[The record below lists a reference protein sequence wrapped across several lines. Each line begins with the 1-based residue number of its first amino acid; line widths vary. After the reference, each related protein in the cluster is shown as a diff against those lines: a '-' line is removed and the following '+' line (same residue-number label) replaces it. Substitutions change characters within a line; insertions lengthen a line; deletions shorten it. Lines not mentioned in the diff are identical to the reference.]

1 MNKQFVMLLGIILM
15 LNVGMVFA
23 ADIGVIGDEK
33 PVDVTAVKADICYN
47 NKYEFKN
54 CDSKA
59 VDEVKI
65 KEEEKLLIKS
75 DAVYLI
81 GIDKKEKKLEDKK
94 DSSIYIHKKVG
105 TTYHVDNLND
115 IPVETYLDFYYTKQ
129 PNVITHVNKYGEK
142 VKDFQVWEYTW
153 TPKTCEG
160 SGEEKVC
167 SKDGTARIFTTLTEN
182 SVGSETFPLTFT
194 PAQWKTDN
202 QGYASFDGVD
212 DVVNTSQLTTYV
224 SSDKNISVCVWVNPS
239 SNRNL
244 TIGAQGI
251 LGKDQAF
258 SLYIRNT
265 NVISFGFRNQT
276 GSVSTAKNSLPI
288 ENNSWTFACGT
299 YKDRNLSLYINN
311 ILVDYGLINESIN
324 LSSISSFFIGSNTCV
339 SGTCGKFNG
348 SIDNIQIFNTSLNSS
363 QISQLYNYGRQT
375 KGICN
380 LITDGQVACYD
391 FDDNSFG
398 DGSGNGNYGTPM
410 GFSDTT
416 PEVNDVTQLSSGD
429 YSLTPS
435 GALTIDDEKYLYR
448 YLNAEWEYDR
458 VRVSWLTFLLP
469 LLAAALAFITFK
481 LAIEDNK

>member
-1 MNKQFVMLLGIILM
+1 MNKQFVMLIGIILM

-23 ADIGVIGDEK
+23 ADIRVIGDEK

-65 KEEEKLLIKS
+65 KEEEKLLIKT

-81 GIDKKEKKLEDKK
+81 GIDKKETKLEDKK
-94 DSSIYIHKKVG
+94 DGSIYIHKKVG

-115 IPVETYLDFYYTKQ
+115 IPIETYLDFYYTKQ
-129 PNVITHVNKYGEK
+129 PNVITHVNKYGNE
-142 VKDFQVWEYTW
+142 VRNFQVGEYTW
-153 TPKTCEG
+153 TPKTCIG
-160 SGEEKVC
+160 SGEDMVC

-212 DVVNTSQLTTYV
+212 DYVNIGN
-224 SSDKNISVCVWVNPS
+224 SSTATLLSSNKFTISVWTNTFNYNGTVNSIIRGGAGGTNSIFMYWRTDGIGYGVYTNGTGLNES
-239 SNRNL
+239 SIDNITN
-244 TIGAQGI
+244 
-251 LGKDQAF
+251 
-258 SLYIRNT
+258 SLNTWDLHTLQYNST
-265 NVISFGFRNQT
+265 NVNYYKNGVFVGT
-276 GSVSTAKNSLPI
+276 KTHDGSLI
-288 ENNSWTFACGT
+288 IGT
-299 YKDRNLSLYINN
+299 
-311 ILVDYGLINESIN
+311 ESYY
-324 LSSISSFFIGSNTCV
+324 LGSRGGSSHF
-339 SGTCGKFNG
+339 FNG
-348 SIDNIQIFNTSLNSS
+348 SIDNVQIFNTSLTQEN
-363 QISQLYNYGRQT
+363 ITTLYNYGRQK

-429 YSLTPS
+429 YSLTPA
-435 GALTIDDEKYLYR
+435 GALTIDDENYLYR

>member
-65 KEEEKLLIKS
+65 KEEEKLLIKT

-94 DSSIYIHKKVG
+94 GSSIYIHKKVG

-129 PNVITHVNKYGEK
+129 PNVITHINKYGEK
-142 VKDFQVWEYTW
+142 VKDFQVWEYQW

-160 SGEEKVC
+160 SGEDMVC
-167 SKDGTARIFTTLTEN
+167 SKDGYARIFTTLTEN
-182 SVGSETFPLTFT
+182 SVGSETFPLTFS

-212 DVVNTSQLTTYV
+212 DYVETNLSYLQNTTETFCSWVISSNITNGNIYSYSSGSNIKTNLAFNSIGQLQLELV
-224 SSDKNISVCVWVNPS
+224 SNVSNSGRIKTNGLLANTWYHVCFTKMEGVMSSAINISMGDIYVN
-239 SNRNL
+239 
-244 TIGAQGI
+244 G
-251 LGKDQAF
+251 
-258 SLYIRNT
+258 
-265 NVISFGFRNQT
+265 
-276 GSVSTAKNSLPI
+276 
-288 ENNSWTFACGT
+288 
-299 YKDRNLSLYINN
+299 
-311 ILVDYGLINESIN
+311 IN
-324 LSSISSFFIGSNTCV
+324 LSKSFASTGISAPSSYTSKLGYSPSTNF
-339 SGTCGKFNG
+339 FNG
-348 SIDNIQIFNTSLNSS
+348 SLDNVQIFNKSLNSTE
-363 QISQLYNYGRQT
+363 ISTLYNYGRQT

-416 PEVNDVTQLSSGD
+416 PEVNDVTTLNSGD

-469 LLAAALAFITFK
+469 LLAVALAFIAFK